1 MAEKILRTEYS
12 EEMQKSYLDYSMS
25 VITARA
31 IPDAR
36 DGLKPVQRRVL
47 YDMSE
52 LHLNYDKPHRKSA
65 WVNIIRT
72 VTAQSTRH
80 WWLCLR
86 ISKRE
91 WRWWTVMEI
100 SVP

>member
-1 MAEKILRTEYS
+1 MAERIIRTEYS

-52 LHLNYDKPHRKSA
+52 LRLNHDKPHRKSA
-65 WVNIIRT
+65 RIVGENRR
-72 VTAQSTRH
+72 SGH
-80 WWLCLR
+80 W
-86 ISKRE
+86 
-91 WRWWTVMEI
+91 
-100 SVP
+100 

>member
-52 LHLNYDKPHRKSA
+52 L
-65 WVNIIRT
+65 
-72 VTAQSTRH
+72 
-80 WWLCLR
+80 
-86 ISKRE
+86 
-91 WRWWTVMEI
+91 
-100 SVP
+100 